1 MHLWLCVY
9 HVRDSFAA
17 LRVVRHSGKLPFNM
31 VFALAKALLLV
42 LPFAARSAQPIINV
56 RLGPPDQPLPQ
67 ITSQIQHLEG
77 ARSKVEGEGRLSVG
91 NAFASAK
98 DSLGDRIGKVVE
110 RALGSFRIS
119 PREHVQ
125 ATSMLSSGA
134 GGRDE
139 SHAADTSAVLV
150 KLFPLSAPEA
160 AIKNKTAAIDRKQS
174 HAESQ
179 LFKQAASEM
188 EALVDIFINEVRE
201 QLKLHMRAGRSGK
214 GGAAGFLLARR
225 GGGDDADA
233 LPPQLDVRVGASEV
247 PFPTIESLVQ
257 QMENRRG
264 ASEESVRQHVLGLE
278 LQLLQAGNAILE
290 ERLRA
295 SLAATKM

>member
-1 MHLWLCVY
+1 MCVIVCL
-9 HVRDSFAA
+9 HMFFDCQGSVATLLVKTFEQHGVCFCDGIVF
-17 LRVVRHSGKLPFNM
+17 G
-31 VFALAKALLLV
+31 FALCGTQRAANYSRTAGPPERP
-42 LPFAARSAQPIINV
+42 LPEIASQIQSLDDARSAFE
-56 RLGPPDQPLPQ
+56 
-67 ITSQIQHLEG
+67 EG
-77 ARSKVEGEGRLSVG
+77 GRLSVG
-91 NAFASAK
+91 EAFAAAK
-98 DSLGDRIGKVVE
+98 ESLENRIGKVVE
-110 RALGSFRIS
+110 GALGSLSAR
-119 PREHVQ
+119 PRKHVQ

-150 KLFPLSAPEA
+150 KVFPMPAPDA
-160 AIKNKTAAIDRKQS
+160 AIKNKIAAIDRKQS

-179 LFKQAASEM
+179 LIKQAASEM
-188 EALVDIFINEVRE
+188 EALVDIFINEVQE

-233 LPPQLDVRVGASEV
+233 LPPQLDLRVGASEV

-295 SLAATKM
+295 SLAAAKM